1 MKTILWVAAGGAC
14 GALLRYVVQALTSG
28 TGTELPWGTL
38 AVNIAGCL
46 AIGLTIGAF
55 AGAAWFEDVGRPLLV
70 AGLLGAFTTFSAFS
84 IDTVLLW
91 EQGRVV
97 AVVGYVISSVV
108 CCILAAALGYRIAG
122 AVA

>member
-14 GALLRYVVQALTSG
+14 GAVLRYCVQALTSG
-28 TGTELPWGTL
+28 AEFPWGTL

-46 AIGLTIGAF
+46 AIGLVIGAF

-70 AGLLGAFTTFSAFS
+70 AGVLGGFTTFSAFS
-84 IDTVLLW
+84 VDTVLLW

-97 AVVGYVISSVV
+97 SAVAYVALSVA
-108 CCILAAALGYRIAG
+108 CCLLAAAWGYRIAG
-122 AVA
+122 GLA